1 MTHLL
6 ALLLTASLRT
16 VLNPTVTLPALK
28 ALIMI
33 SLLDLKVLEHLAHL
47 LKTLLVWRLKAAPTL
62 NLETLRAILTL
73 LLLINFLL
81 MFYKTLWS
89 LKVTTPLLKTILKYL
104 LLQGIALRANL
115 LMTILWVMVNLAPS
129 LAFLIL
135 LMTTHL
141 CLLKVAYK

>member
-16 VLNPTVTLPALK
+16 VLNPTITLPAAK
-28 ALIMI
+28 ALSMI
-33 SLLDLKVLEHLAHL
+33 SLLDFKVLEHLDHL
-47 LKTLLVWRLKAAPTL
+47 LKTLLAWRLKGAPIL
-62 NLETLRAILTL
+62 NLESAIASLTL

-89 LKVTTPLLKTILKYL
+89 LKVTTPLLKTDLKYL
-104 LLQGIALRANL
+104 LLQGMALRANL
-115 LMTILWVMVNLAPS
+115 PMTILWVMVNLVPS
-129 LAFLIL
+129 LAALIL
-135 LMTTHL
+135 LMTAHL